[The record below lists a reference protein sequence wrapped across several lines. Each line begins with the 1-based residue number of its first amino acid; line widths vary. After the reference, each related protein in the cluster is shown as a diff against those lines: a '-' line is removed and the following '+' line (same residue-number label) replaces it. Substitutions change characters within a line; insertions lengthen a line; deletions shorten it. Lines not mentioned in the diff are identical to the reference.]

1 RPQLNGR
8 RFPSNLRPFTFG
20 DDLRLRQGLLWP
32 AMKLPRPLE
41 GLNREEIGLLL
52 VLGPGSF
59 VTASTIGTINV
70 GLPAIQHEF
79 GVSFSALKWVSIMGS
94 IMMAT
99 LSLCF
104 GRIGDIYGRKLV
116 YRTGILVYAVGSGL
130 AAAAVSF
137 PMLIAV
143 RIFTALG
150 IAMSLP

>member
-1 RPQLNGR
+1 
-8 RFPSNLRPFTFG
+8 
-20 DDLRLRQGLLWP
+20 
-32 AMKLPRPLE
+32 E
-41 GLNREEIGLLL
+41 GLTKEEIGLVL

-79 GVSFSALKWVSIMGS
+79 GVSLSALKWVSIMGS

-104 GRIGDIYGRKLV
+104 GRIGDIIGRKRV
-116 YRTGILVYAVGSGL
+116 YRAGMIVYAAGSGL

-137 PMLIAV
+137 QMLLFL

-150 IAMSLP
+150 IAMTLPLAGAIVASSVRPERRGQAIGLIASFSAA